1 MGSLNFNW
9 LEVVIKVEGLLF
21 IFMNVMD
28 YDFW

>member
-1 MGSLNFNW
+1 MGNLIFDW
-9 LEVVIKVEGLLF
+9 LEVVRKVEGLLF